1 MKKSILLVALLLPLV
16 VMAAQRVMV
25 NEAFTTVVG

>member
-1 MKKSILLVALLLPLV
+1 VKKTLLLVALMLPL
-16 VMAAQRVMV
+16 MATAAQRVMV